1 MTFRVARWSAAPLCA
16 LLLTSSGACRRSESA
31 QTPPPA
37 SAEVLRAL
45 EQERDALR
53 TRLAR
58 ARQADPRLAGAP
70 QADVLVGVPVSFT
83 ARLVEQIAAGV
94 IDQVELALR
103 DIRIHKDDEV
113 EAKTKLGTLRPG
125 AYRLDLVLHE
135 VRAVLAP
142 RAPKVAF
149 QGTRMTLALD
159 VVLARG
165 QGRGTLDFAWDSRGL
180 GRLAC
185 EDFQVTQ
192 AVSGRVRSL
201 TFPLRGAFDLSV
213 QDGVLVAEPR
223 LPDLQVHLNVE
234 PSEETWKGV
243 EQAIE
248 ARSWRCE
255 KALGKVNV
263 PRLLKA
269 QLDKGF
275 SVKLPRKLFKPI
287 RLPAGLSQEVL
298 LEGKTYA
305 LGLAPVEL
313 RLAGDML
320 WYGADVSASRQAPA
334 QPAAA
339 STKRP

>member
-1 MTFRVARWSAAPLCA
+1 MSAGLRRGAAATLA
-16 LLLTSSGACRRSESA
+16 LVLALSSACSRSGPPSA
-31 QTPPPA
+31 SPH
-37 SAEVLRAL
+37 VLQAL
-45 EQERDALR
+45 ERERNALR
-53 TRLAR
+53 ERLAR
-58 ARQADPRLAGAP
+58 ARQADPRLSGAP
-70 QADVLVGVPVSFT
+70 QADVLVGVPTDFT
-83 ARLVEQIAAGV
+83 ARLVEQVATGL
-94 IDQVELALR
+94 IDQVEIALR
-103 DIRIHKDDEV
+103 NIRVHKDDEI

-125 AYRLDLVLHE
+125 AYQLDLVLHD

-142 RAPKVAF
+142 RAPRVAF
-149 QGTRMTLALD
+149 QGTRLNLALD

-165 QGRGTLDFAWDSRGL
+165 QGRGTVDFAWDSRGL

-185 EDFQVTQ
+185 EDFRVTQ

-201 TFPLRGAFDLSV
+201 TYPLRGAFDLSV

-223 LPDLQVHLNVE
+223 FPELEVHLNVE

-275 SVKLPRKLFKPI
+275 SVKLPRRLFKPI
-287 RLPAGLSQEVL
+287 RLPAGLSQQVT
-298 LEGKTYA
+298 LEGKAYA
-305 LGLAPVEL
+305 LGLKPLAL
-313 RLAGDML
+313 SLAGGML
-320 WYGADVSASRQAPA
+320 WYGADVSA
-334 QPAAA
+334 
-339 STKRP
+339 TKKTP